1 MNQNDQKFIA
11 QRIRTQYMEKES
23 TEIDALRALDI
34 KVKRPANV
42 FACIFGII
50 GALILGIGMCFAMDA
65 IEAGTYFGITIGENM
80 MIPGIIIG
88 LVGIF
93 LVCINYPIYKGVL
106 NSRKK
111 KYSKKIID
119 LSEKIMNK

>member
-80 MIPGIIIG
+80 MISGIIIG

-106 NSRKK
+106 NSRKRNIQRRLLISAK
-111 KYSKKIID
+111 K
-119 LSEKIMNK
+119 L